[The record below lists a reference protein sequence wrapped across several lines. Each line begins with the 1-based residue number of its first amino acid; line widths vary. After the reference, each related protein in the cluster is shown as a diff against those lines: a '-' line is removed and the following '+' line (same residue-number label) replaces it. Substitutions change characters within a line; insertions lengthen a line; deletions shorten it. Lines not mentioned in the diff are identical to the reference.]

1 LVSDTK
7 RRTQIENRLLS
18 GIFPAKEEEVAGGYR
33 KLHNVELH
41 NLYASPNT
49 IMLMNEIKEDEMDG
63 HVERMR

>member
-1 LVSDTK
+1 
-7 RRTQIENRLLS
+7 
-18 GIFPAKEEEVAGGYR
+18 VAGGYR